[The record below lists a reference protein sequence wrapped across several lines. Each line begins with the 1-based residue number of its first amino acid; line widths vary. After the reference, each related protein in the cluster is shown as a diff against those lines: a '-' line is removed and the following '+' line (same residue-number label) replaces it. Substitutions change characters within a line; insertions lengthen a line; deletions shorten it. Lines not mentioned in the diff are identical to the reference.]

1 MTDFVD
7 GQEQIF
13 RKTRDPLLLMDESGD
28 ILDASAGAC
37 ALLGYDREELANMS
51 LFDLYQRSTI
61 RKERQETFRP
71 ILEGGTGEFETWIRN
86 NDGQDFP
93 ARIAAQSLE
102 VEGGT
107 LLLALMQDISGEVEE
122 ENALRREAEWL
133 RGALADTEE
142 AMLILDQDGA
152 VRMANRQAAELA
164 GRTREEL
171 EGQTGW
177 SVFGHVELEKVLH
190 ELFLDCMKGEEM
202 EGREIALE
210 MAEEPLRIALSAR
223 ALFLKEKPDGCMI
236 HLRDITRE
244 AAVLADLE
252 ESCELYRNLVEGAP
266 EGIYLVDREG
276 AFIYAND
283 HLRDTLGKNR
293 ESLVLGSILD
303 FIEPEQMDM
312 LKGYFRSRVAG
323 LYAPP
328 LRIDLRLENKLVPVE
343 MDCSLLETEGEITGI
358 LGVVRDL
365 SWRAD
370 LDMESQTCQTARDLI
385 YSVARV
391 FATTDDFVSCMEDSL
406 RVMVEYLGGDA
417 GALYGYEAGQDHL
430 EMLADTGLDESAIEF
445 LQEKSLILRE
455 GCVGQILKRG
465 ESLQLTGEEVE
476 GELQEELLAVRRH
489 HVAAFPFGS
498 GESLNGLAVIYS
510 SANGGLPDNRE
521 LYTALGDIFHI
532 SLNRA
537 HLLGNLAEVCEKEAL
552 VDMELREAERI
563 KDEFVSLV
571 DEKLRAPVQRLRSFI
586 ENLER
591 GWSHFSPAAIDDYFL
606 QLRWEMTDLER
617 IIDRLLLLSAQE
629 SGHFKLEVSPFEVTN
644 LLEKVAQ
651 IFVSRSVEHEI
662 ELELPPYMLI
672 IEADQAL
679 LESVLMSLMD
689 NAIRFSPQGGTVRL
703 SLNEKDRDVVILVK
717 DEGLGFT
724 DDEKQHLFEK
734 FQKPLRREKEELT
747 GLGLGLYLSRA
758 VVELHG
764 GRIDLISRPDEGSTF
779 FVVLP
784 KRRR

>member
-7 GQEQIF
+7 GQELIF

-37 ALLGYDREELANMS
+37 ALLGYDREELVNLS
-51 LFDLYQRSTI
+51 LFDLYQRPTI

-71 ILEGGTGEFETWIRN
+71 VLQEGTGNFEAWIRN

-107 LLLALMQDISGEVEE
+107 LILALMQDISGEVEE
-122 ENALRREAEWL
+122 ESVLRREAEWL
-133 RGALADTEE
+133 RGALADIDE
-142 AMLILDQDGA
+142 AMLILDPDGT
-152 VRMANRQAAELA
+152 VRMVNRDAADLA
-164 GRTREEL
+164 GLTQEEL
-171 EGQTGW
+171 EGQLGW
-177 SVFGHVELEKVLH
+177 TVFANHELEQAIH
-190 ELFLDCMKGEEM
+190 ELFQSCMKGEEA
-202 EGREIALE
+202 EGREVVLE
-210 MAEEPLRIALSAR
+210 MAEEPLRMALSAR
-223 ALFLKEKPDGCMI
+223 SLLREEKLDGCMI
-236 HLRDITRE
+236 RLRNITRE
-244 AAVLADLE
+244 AAVLKDLE

-276 AFIYAND
+276 AFIYANG
-283 HLRDTLGKNR
+283 HLREMLGRNR
-293 ESLVLGSILD
+293 EDLVLGSILD
-303 FIEPEQMDM
+303 FIEPEQMDI

-328 LRIDLRLENKLVPVE
+328 LRIDLRLEDKLVPVE
-343 MDCSLLETEGEITGI
+343 MDCSLLEVEGEITGI

-365 SWRAD
+365 TWRAD
-370 LDMESQTCQTARDLI
+370 LDMESHDCQTARDLI
-385 YSVARV
+385 YSMARV
-391 FATTDDFVSCMEDSL
+391 FVAVDDFESCMGESL
-406 RVMVEYLGGDA
+406 RVMVGLLGGDA
-417 GALYGYEAGQDHL
+417 GALYGYDADRDHL
-430 EMLADTGLDESAIEF
+430 DMLADTGLDESAKEF

-455 GCVGQILKRG
+455 GCVGQILRRG
-465 ESLQLTGEEVE
+465 ESLQLAGEEME
-476 GELQEELLAVRRH
+476 GELQEELLAVRRQ
-489 HVAAFPFGS
+489 HVAAFPFGN
-498 GESLNGLAVIYS
+498 GEKLNGLAVIYS
-510 SANGGLPDNRE
+510 SEGGGLPDNRD

-537 HLLGNLAEVCEKEAL
+537 HLLDNLAEVCEKEAL

-629 SGHFKLEVSPFEVTN
+629 SGHLKLEVSPFEVTN

-679 LESVLMSLMD
+679 MESVLMSLMD

-747 GLGLGLYLSRA
+747 GLGLGLYLSRT

>member
-1 MTDFVD
+1 MMDFVD
-7 GQEQIF
+7 GQEQIL

-28 ILDASAGAC
+28 ILDASDGAC
-37 ALLGYDREELANMS
+37 SLLGYDREELVNMS
-51 LFDLYQRSTI
+51 LFDLYQRPTI

-71 ILEGGTGEFETWIRN
+71 ILKEGTGDFEAWIRN

-107 LLLALMQDISGEVEE
+107 LILALMQDISGEVEE
-122 ENALRREAEWL
+122 ENVLRREAEWL
-133 RGALADTEE
+133 RGALADIEE
-142 AMLILDQDGA
+142 AMLILDLDGT
-152 VRMANRQAAELA
+152 VRMVNRDAADLA

-171 EGQTGW
+171 EGQLGW
-177 SVFGHVELEKVLH
+177 TVFENHELEQAIH
-190 ELFLDCMKGEEM
+190 EIFQSCMKGEEA
-202 EGREIALE
+202 EGREVVLE

-223 ALFLKEKPDGCMI
+223 SLLREEKLDGCMI
-236 HLRDITRE
+236 RLRNITRE
-244 AAVLADLE
+244 TAVLKDLE

-283 HLRDTLGKNR
+283 HLREMLGKNR
-293 ESLVLGSILD
+293 EDLVLGSILD
-303 FIEPEQMDM
+303 FIEPEQMDI

-328 LRIDLRLENKLVPVE
+328 LRIDLRLEEKLVPVE
-343 MDCSLLETEGEITGI
+343 MDCSLLEAEGEITGI

-365 SWRAD
+365 TWRAD
-370 LDMESQTCQTARDLI
+370 LDMESRDCQVARDLI
-385 YSVARV
+385 YSVAGV
-391 FATTDDFVSCMEDSL
+391 FVAVEGFEPCMEESL
-406 RVMVEYLGGDA
+406 RVMVEHLGGDA
-417 GALYGYEAGQDHL
+417 GVLYGYDVDRDHL
-430 EMLADTGLDESAIEF
+430 DILADTGLDESAIGY

-465 ESLQLTGEEVE
+465 ESLQLAGEEME
-476 GELQEELLAVRRH
+476 GELLEELLAVRRQ

-498 GESLNGLAVIYS
+498 GERLNGLAVVYS
-510 SANGGLPDNRE
+510 SEDGGLPDNRE

-537 HLLGNLAEVCEKEAL
+537 HLLDNLAEVCEKEAL

-563 KDEFVSLV
+563 KNEFVSLV

-629 SGHFKLEVSPFEVTN
+629 SGHLKLEVSPFEVTN

-679 LESVLMSLMD
+679 MESVFMSLMD

-724 DDEKQHLFEK
+724 DDEKDHIFEK

-747 GLGLGLYLSRA
+747 GLGLGLYLSRT